1 MSGTRAP
8 MADRSRSKT
17 PRSSRALAAITH
29 GTGKYQQFTGSVEP
43 GLISTSAL
51 AGLQF
56 AQQIL
61 EAYSVTPTSF
71 DFKTYSPGLF
81 PGMSLVVS
89 LTLPTGGTAILN
101 GAWVI
106 ESVEAELIPAK
117 PYFGKYGHYRYTIK
131 CVDIQEIASYLDF
144 WEGLAGT
151 SASGGVGGGPLVA
164 TSGAS
169 LSTIGNYGPALE
181 TNGSANS
188 SQAVLNLTA
197 GTGITLT
204 DAGGGDIQIAGST
217 LIPTALK
224 YTTSWTAQTSVTV
237 THNLGTSAVLV
248 QAFDASGNVVIPQ
261 GSTIT
266 SANVVT
272 LSFGAT
278 FTGSVVVVGFGSTP
292 PQQEYSTSWTNQTS
306 VTVTHNLAT
315 TNAFVQVYDT
325 GGNQVVPQHIAI
337 TSSNVVTL
345 TFGAFFSG
353 SVVVIGLSSGVRQ
366 FNASFTNQTSVT
378 VTHGLGTT
386 AVITQVYD
394 ALGNQAIPQNV
405 AATDAN
411 DVTLTFG
418 ASFSGSCLVM
428 G

>member
-1 MSGTRAP
+1 M
-8 MADRSRSKT
+8 
-17 PRSSRALAAITH
+17 
-29 GTGKYQQFTGSVEP
+29 
-43 GLISTSAL
+43 
-51 AGLQF
+51 
-56 AQQIL
+56 
-61 EAYSVTPTSF
+61 
-71 DFKTYSPGLF
+71 
-81 PGMSLVVS
+81 
-89 LTLPTGGTAILN
+89 
-101 GAWVI
+101 I

-117 PYFGKYGHYRYTIK
+117 PFFGKFGHYRYGIK

-144 WEGLAGT
+144 WEGLASGS

-169 LSTIGNYGPALE
+169 LSTSGNYGPALE
-181 TNGSANS
+181 TNGTANS

-278 FTGSVVVVGFGSTP
+278 FTGSVVVVGLGSTP
-292 PQQEYSTSWTNQTS
+292 PPQEYSTSWTNQTS

-315 TNAFVQVYDT
+315 TNVFVQVYDT
-325 GGNQVVPQHIAI
+325 GGNQVIPQHIAI

-386 AVITQVYD
+386 AVIAQVYD
-394 ALGNQAIPQNV
+394 GSGNQAIPQNV
-405 AATDAN
+405 AVTDAN

-418 ASFSGSCLVM
+418 AAFSGSCLVM